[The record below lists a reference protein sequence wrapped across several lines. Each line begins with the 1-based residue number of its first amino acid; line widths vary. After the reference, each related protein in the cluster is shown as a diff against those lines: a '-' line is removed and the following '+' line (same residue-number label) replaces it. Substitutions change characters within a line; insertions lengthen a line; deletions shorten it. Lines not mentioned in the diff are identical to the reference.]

1 MYNSYE
7 NNNVSETKEA
17 SSIVKIELKDFKLMS
32 DEAKVKYINQYT
44 DGEKNLK
51 DIEKEYF
58 SFTNISA
65 YIDKNYAYWD
75 KGSKKM
81 VLRQSS
87 VISESREELL
97 SFLEENQ
104 DILKSLLAKQK
115 YTNISSIEGQKVVS
129 KSFKVG
135 QDTWE
140 KFSSYCDANDL
151 KRSVILTN
159 LIENFLDNL

>member
-1 MYNSYE
+1 M
-7 NNNVSETKEA
+7 
-17 SSIVKIELKDFKLMS
+17 ELKDFKVLS
-32 DEAKVKYINQYT
+32 EEEKVNSINQYA
-44 DGEKNLK
+44 DGVRNLK
-51 DIEKEYF
+51 DIEKEFF

-87 VISESREELL
+87 AMSESREELL
-97 SFLEENQ
+97 SFLEENL
-104 DILKSLLAKQK
+104 DVLKSLMYKQK
-115 YTNISSIEGQKVVS
+115 YTDVSVVEGQKIIS

-140 KFSSYCDANDL
+140 QFSNYCDANDV

-159 LIENFLDNL
+159 LIDDFLKNK